1 MNKTIHYITYQTFP
15 ADTANS
21 IQTISNIK
29 YLVRKG
35 VKVKLFFPKREQQS
49 NDDIRVLKNHYDFV
63 EEFNSEGIEHKLP
76 FGKVK
81 YFNKLAYLYSHFV
94 WSRRAVNFVLR
105 KYPKPDVFFTRSDW
119 VYFFLSLKNQD
130 VVFECHQ
137 LTYLRKLLVNIS
149 IKKDKSKLICLTQA
163 IADDLTIP
171 KLYSNKIK
179 IIPNG
184 YDEDYF
190 DSEYVKEKKLGN
202 KKRVVFVG
210 NLKRFGK
217 SRGLNNIIDIFESED
232 IKERFELTIVGGPNS
247 VAKEL
252 KDDIEKRELQTLISV
267 VGQQNRR
274 DALNI
279 IENSDIGVLI
289 NDRGNKHSE
298 LYTSPLKYYEYLRGK
313 LKIVAVDFP
322 SHRSLMFSD
331 KIFFFDL
338 ESRESLISALKLS
351 SKEDTPYLEENEIKE
366 LSLEARVI
374 KVTDFCFLQK

>member
-15 ADTANS
+15 ANTANS
-21 IQTISNIK
+21 IQSISNIK

-35 VKVKLFFPKREQQS
+35 AKVKLFFPKREEQS
-49 NDDIRVLKNHYDFV
+49 NDDMEVLKKHYDFV
-63 EEFNSEGIEHKLP
+63 EEFHSEGLEHKLP
-76 FGKVK
+76 FGKFK
-81 YFNKLAYLYSHFV
+81 YFNKLTYLYSHLV
-94 WSRRAVNFVLR
+94 WSRKAVNLVLR

-119 VYFFLSLKNQD
+119 VYFFLSLKNQH

-149 IKKDKSKLICLTQA
+149 IKRDKSKLICLTQA
-163 IADDLTIP
+163 IADDLKIP
-171 KLYSNKIK
+171 KLYSDKIT

-190 DSEYVKEKKLGN
+190 DNEYSIEKKLGN
-202 KKRVVFVG
+202 KNRVVFVG

-217 SRGLNNIIDIFESED
+217 SRGLNNIIDIYESED
-232 IKERFELTIVGGPNS
+232 IKESFELTIVGGPNN
-247 VAKEL
+247 VAEEL
-252 KDDIEKRELQTLISV
+252 KNNIEKRKLQNVISV

-274 DALNI
+274 EALNI

-289 NDRGNKHSE
+289 NDKGNKHSE
-298 LYTSPLKYYEYLRGK
+298 LYTSPLKYFEYLRGK

-322 SHRSLMFSD
+322 SHRSLVFSD

-338 ESRESLISALKLS
+338 DSRESLISAMKLS
-351 SKEDTPYLEENEIKE
+351 SKDDTPLLKEEEIRE
-366 LSLEARVI
+366 LSLEARAT
-374 KVTDFCFLQK
+374 KVSNLCFLQ

>member
-21 IQTISNIK
+21 IQSISNIK

-49 NDDIRVLKNHYDFV
+49 NDDMAVLKKHYDFI
-63 EEFNSEGIEHKLP
+63 EEFHSEALEHKLP
-76 FGKVK
+76 FGNSK
-81 YFNKLAYLYSHFV
+81 YFNKLAYLYSHLV
-94 WSRRAVNFVLR
+94 WSRRAVNIVLK

-119 VYFFLSLKNQD
+119 VYFFLSLKNQH

-149 IKKDKSKLICLTQA
+149 IKRDKSKLICLTHA
-163 IADDLTIP
+163 IANDLKIP
-171 KLYSNKIK
+171 KFYSNKIT

-190 DSEYVKEKKLGN
+190 DNEYSKEKKLGN
-202 KKRVVFVG
+202 KNRVVFVG

-217 SRGLNNIIDIFESED
+217 SRGLNNIIDIYESED
-232 IKERFELTIVGGPNS
+232 IKESFELTIVGGPNN
-247 VAKEL
+247 VAEEL
-252 KDDIEKRELQTLISV
+252 KNNIEKRKLQNVISV

-274 DALNI
+274 EALNI

-289 NDRGNKHSE
+289 NDKGNKHSE
-298 LYTSPLKYYEYLRGK
+298 LYTSPLKYFEYLRGK

-322 SHRSLMFSD
+322 SHRSLVFSD

-338 ESRESLISALKLS
+338 DSRESLISAMKLS
-351 SKEDTPYLEENEIKE
+351 SKDDTPLLKEEEIRE
-366 LSLEARVI
+366 LSLEARAT
-374 KVTDFCFLQK
+374 KVSNLCFLQ

>member
-21 IQTISNIK
+21 IQSISNIK

-35 VKVKLFFPKREQQS
+35 VKVKLFFPNREQQS
-49 NDDIRVLKNHYDFV
+49 NDDIGVLKKHYDFS
-63 EEFNSEGIEHKLP
+63 EEFYTEGLEHKLP
-76 FGKVK
+76 FGRVK
-81 YFNKLAYLYSHFV
+81 YFNKLVYLYSHLV
-94 WSRRAVNFVLR
+94 WSRRAVKHVL
-105 KYPKPDVFFTRSDW
+105 KNYPKPDIFFTRSDW
-119 VYFFLSLKNQD
+119 VYYFLSLKNQH

-149 IKKDKSKLICLTQA
+149 IKRDKSKLICLTQA

-190 DSEYVKEKKLGN
+190 DSEYAKEKKLGN
-202 KKRVVFVG
+202 KIRVVFVG

-217 SRGLNNIIDIFESED
+217 SRGLNNIIDMYESED

-252 KDDIEKRELQTLISV
+252 KDDIEKRELQTSISV

-274 DALNI
+274 DALKM

-289 NDRGNKHSE
+289 NDKGNKHSE

-322 SHRSLMFSD
+322 SHRSLVFSD
-331 KIFFFDL
+331 RIFFFDL

-351 SKEDTPYLEENEIKE
+351 TKEDTPYLEENEIRE
-366 LSLEARVI
+366 LSLEARVAT
-374 KVTDFCFLQK
+374 VTDFCFLQ